1 MTIYEKVIS
10 ELHQIRTFVNHIKK
24 LGNLLPEIQDSK
36 LKALLQATVT
46 GLQRAHADPRVKNKS
61 TPGNLYGLK
70 ENTVVQLVQY
80 CETTIGTK
88 KPEWQVEAE
97 RNNWG
102 PKQ

>member
-1 MTIYEKVIS
+1 MTIYEKIIN
-10 ELHQIRTFVNHIKK
+10 ELHQMHTIVNHIKK

-36 LKALLQATVT
+36 LKALLEATVT
-46 GLQRAHADPRVKNKS
+46 GLRRAHADPRVKNKS

-80 CETTIGTK
+80 CENAIGIK

>member
-1 MTIYEKVIS
+1 MTIYETVIH
-10 ELHQIRTFVNHIKK
+10 ELHQMRSIVNHIKK

-36 LKALLQATVT
+36 LKALLEATVI
-46 GLQRAHADPRVKNKS
+46 GLQRAHASPRVKTTS
-61 TPGNLYGLK
+61 TPGSLYGLK
-70 ENTVVQLVQY
+70 ENAVVQLVQY
-80 CETTIGTK
+80 CEKTIGTK